1 MSVRTTKPLFLSSL
15 AGDRLRLGKNLKPGH
30 GHGQAFG
37 GRDHTTL
44 FQMCITLSQST
55 RRKLTMRHRE
65 RCIAAIQWL
74 AENLA
79 REALR
84 ELLRSF
90 FR

>member
-1 MSVRTTKPLFLSSL
+1 MQKFVSNNLIIIYLPPM
-15 AGDRLRLGKNLKPGH
+15 LGYATSRIEALMI
-30 GHGQAFG
+30 G
-37 GRDHTTL
+37 GCDHTTVL
-44 FQMCITLSQST
+44 HACRTMGQST
-55 RRKLTMRHRE
+55 QRTLTMGHRE
-65 RCIAAIQWL
+65 RCIVAIQWL